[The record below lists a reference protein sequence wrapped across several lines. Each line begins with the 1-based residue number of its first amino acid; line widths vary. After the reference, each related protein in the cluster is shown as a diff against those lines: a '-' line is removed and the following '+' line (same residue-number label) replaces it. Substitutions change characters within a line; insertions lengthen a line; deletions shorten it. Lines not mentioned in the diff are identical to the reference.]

1 MSLRHSKLLILPVLA
16 ALMAGGVIVVAPHTG
31 GWFESQD
38 ESSAVGIV
46 HAVAESLLWL
56 SLAWLAARII
66 DVFLWRRI
74 AERTGR
80 PAPKLLVAVVR
91 LLIFLGAAAFIVAV
105 VFHQPLTGLAV
116 SSGVL
121 GIVLGFALQKMI
133 SDFFSGIA
141 LSMEHPFRV
150 GDWIEIEGTAG
161 RVTET
166 NWRATRMITLDH
178 ITVVVPNSYLS
189 EHTIKNFNLPAAH
202 FRTQVAVGLEYSVPI
217 PDAKRVLLAATKGAD
232 GVLPEPSPDVLLTDY
247 GDNGINYTIRFFVS
261 GYADMMSTRDRVMT
275 GIGRHLYQAGF
286 GVPYPKRDVYYTP
299 MPPREIN
306 RKADRRVL
314 LSRVDLFESLEP
326 EDIDALAAALSE
338 RRCLASQDIVHQGEP
353 GASLFVVVD
362 GLLEARVKS
371 DGQMLTVGRIG
382 AGDFFGEMSLLTGV
396 PRGATVVAVTDVTLY
411 ELSKDVISPI
421 LQRRPQLADILS
433 QRIAF
438 RRIRNDQALASKDD
452 AVKAAQQ
459 RSFAA
464 ELLGKIRDFFSLD
477 E

>member
-1 MSLRHSKLLILPVLA
+1 MALRHYKLLILPIFA
-16 ALMAGGVIVVAPHTG
+16 ALLCGSVLIAAPGIV
-31 GWFESQD
+31 GWFESQNHSD
-38 ESSAVGIV
+38 AVEIV
-46 HAVAESLLWL
+46 HAVAESVLWL
-56 SLAWLAARII
+56 SLAWFAARVV

-74 AERTGR
+74 ADRTGR

-91 LLIFLGAAAFIVAV
+91 LLIFLGAAAFVVAV

-150 GDWIEIEGTAG
+150 GDWIEIEGVAG

-166 NWRATRMITLDH
+166 NWRATRMVTLEH
-178 ITVVVPNSYLS
+178 VTVVVPNSYLS
-189 EHTIKNFNLPAAH
+189 EHTLRNYNLPGAH
-202 FRTQVAVGLEYSVPI
+202 FRTQVAVGLEYGVPI
-217 PDAKRVLLAATKGAD
+217 PDAKRVLLAATKGAE
-232 GVLPEPSPDVLLTDY
+232 GVLSEPAPDVMLTDY
-247 GDNGINYTIRFFVS
+247 GDNGIIYTIRFFV
-261 GYADMMSTRDRVMT
+261 GNYENMTATRDRVMT

-299 MPPREIN
+299 MPPREIS

-314 LSRVDLFESLEP
+314 LGRVELFESLEA
-326 EDIDALAAALSE
+326 EDIDALSAALTE
-338 RRCLASQDIVHQGEP
+338 RRCLAGQDIVHQGEP

-362 GLLEARVKS
+362 GLLEARVKA
-371 DGQMLTVGRIG
+371 DGQMITVGRIG
-382 AGDFFGEMSLLTGV
+382 AGDYFGEMSLLTGV

-411 ELSKDVISPI
+411 ELAKDVISPI
-421 LQRRPQLADILS
+421 LQRRPQLAEVLS
-433 QRIAF
+433 HRIAF

-459 RSFAA
+459 RSFAT
-464 ELLGKIRDFFSLD
+464 ELLGKIRDFFSLGD
-477 E
+477 